1 MANHS
6 CLMRKA
12 ACRWPSISLQA
23 GRKASSSLAKRTARA
38 TRGAGTE
45 VSRWRFQ
52 GWLACLPP
60 TTLIPAPKP
69 PDPSPHGRRCGPGG
83 WGWGRGP
90 RADHPM
96 PRRGAS
102 PLALLGCWH
111 AQAALAGYIHNE
123 ASSAETSIVS
133 GSSGE
138 NLACANQAWKAAD
151 GETFFGCDGATPG
164 TKGKPVGGWNAGP
177 GGPDALQ
184 FLTFDFKQPVTLTG
198 LRFSGAGDKIHDANA
213 MTVEVGASQNGP
225 WTQVGAFEG
234 EAGSGKPNTW
244 SEVWQEFE
252 FTKTTSQH
260 WKWNFKSRHSEWQVW
275 VGEVEWHEA
284 SVWGWVVVGVVLL
297 GGGGYVGGGKAPRYR
312 CHLVAFFSRWKQ
324 YRCRQACST
333 TSAPAGCEVGR
344 RFRTASFGGRSAG
357 WWKTGWAL
365 CGAEAARKGVGVRGC
380 CPAGGQT
387 RSRGRKRSERKR
399 RRRRSRRGNRA
410 GWRGGTP
417 RS

>member
-1 MANHS
+1 
-6 CLMRKA
+6 
-12 ACRWPSISLQA
+12 
-23 GRKASSSLAKRTARA
+23 
-38 TRGAGTE
+38 
-45 VSRWRFQ
+45 
-52 GWLACLPP
+52 
-60 TTLIPAPKP
+60 
-69 PDPSPHGRRCGPGG
+69 
-83 WGWGRGP
+83 
-90 RADHPM
+90 M

-184 FLTFDFKQPVTLTG
+184 FLIFDFKQPVTLTG

-213 MTVEVGASQNGP
+213 MTVEVGASANGP
-225 WTQVGAFEG
+225 WTQVGAFAG

-252 FTKTTSQH
+252 FSKTTSQH
-260 WKWNFKSRHSEWQVW
+260 WKWNFKTRHSEWLVW
-275 VGEVEWHEA
+275 VGEVVWHEA

-312 CHLVAFFSRWKQ
+312 CHLVAFFSSRWKR
-324 YRCRQACST
+324 YRC
-333 TSAPAGCEVGR
+333 
-344 RFRTASFGGRSAG
+344 
-357 WWKTGWAL
+357 
-365 CGAEAARKGVGVRGC
+365 
-380 CPAGGQT
+380 
-387 RSRGRKRSERKR
+387 
-399 RRRRSRRGNRA
+399 
-410 GWRGGTP
+410 
-417 RS
+417 

>member
-1 MANHS
+1 
-6 CLMRKA
+6 
-12 ACRWPSISLQA
+12 
-23 GRKASSSLAKRTARA
+23 
-38 TRGAGTE
+38 
-45 VSRWRFQ
+45 
-52 GWLACLPP
+52 
-60 TTLIPAPKP
+60 
-69 PDPSPHGRRCGPGG
+69 
-83 WGWGRGP
+83 
-90 RADHPM
+90 M

-417 RS
+417 HSQKRRRPAPQPAPGLSQRRLDPELEPGLRAQLQETAVGGCMSNDEPGRPALPANAPSTAAAADNGARHCPSTHSAVNASSAAE